1 MYLKDYFFYIHYCNG
16 RKLKDPS
23 GPRRRI
29 TRTLQHHELILATGG
44 SGSII
49 IDGRKYQVQPGMLFY
64 IAPGVQHT
72 FELSG
77 EDLPYVMTVH
87 FSYGFVTLTDGCLAI
102 SNEAPILT
110 IPSGQQLKDCYQVEE
125 LFKRLVD
132 TWHAKGLGYE
142 FMTKTLLQQLLIAI
156 WQNIRKQDQIDATSL
171 KIEKF
176 IAYMQQNLSKKIT
189 LHELSDR
196 VQWSPTYLSRI
207 FKGIT
212 GYAVI
217 EYFNKMKM
225 DQAKEYMLGGDMK
238 IKEVAQAVGYTDEF
252 YFSRMFKRIEGM
264 SPSEFYS
271 KNVHGD

>member
-16 RKLKDPS
+16 RKLKDS
-23 GPRRRI
+23 NGPRRRI

-44 SGSII
+44 SGSIT

-64 IAPGVQHT
+64 IAPGLLHT

-87 FSYGFVTLTDGCLAI
+87 FNYAFVTHTDGRLDI

-110 IPSGQQLKDCYQVEE
+110 IPSGQQLKDYYLVEE
-125 LFKRLVD
+125 LFKKLVD

-142 FMTKTLLQQLLIAI
+142 FMTKTLLQQLLIAL
-156 WQNIRKQDQIDATSL
+156 WQNIRKQDQIDASSL
-171 KIEKF
+171 KIEK
-176 IAYMQQNLSKKIT
+176 IIVYMQQNLSKKIT
-189 LHELSDR
+189 LQELANQ
-196 VQWSPTYLSRI
+196 VLWSPTYLSRT

-217 EYFNKMKM
+217 EFFNKMKI
-225 DQAKEYMLGGDMK
+225 DQAKELMLESDKK
-238 IKEVAQAVGYTDEF
+238 IREVAQAVGYTDEF
-252 YFSRMFKRIEGM
+252 YFSRMFKKIEGM